1 MLTKLW
7 NKLSCCLC
15 NNTLYIL
22 LLILIV
28 VIALLLINNYSKKN
42 LETFENINSNSKEQI
57 LKKSINDN
65 SISKNESSLTNP
77 IQNDLFYDYRY
88 NDVYTKND
96 FINGRGLVPPNL
108 TPFLYDRNDINDY
121 GKLPTLPTEF
131 VKSYRPSKSY
141 TELIKPFENSD
152 VNCNTNFDNMIT
164 PINMKY
170 DMDAEEPN
178 KVNNPL
184 DSIGRYMSSE
194 EPDIMCK
201 NAYSGFRESLNK
213 KANSN
218 ELSRISMKRTQ
229 DHIGGGYYG
238 VWCIDSQE
246 TDIPWSYNQNEF
258 GTIDQQVE
266 SFLENLKK

>member
-7 NKLSCCLC
+7 NKLSGCIC
-15 NNTLYIL
+15 NHTLHIVIIIIIVIIVL
-22 LLILIV
+22 LV
-28 VIALLLINNYSKKN
+28 MKTHSKKN
-42 LETFENINSNSKEQI
+42 VETFENVNSN
-57 LKKSINDN
+57 NVN
-65 SISKNESSLTNP
+65 SKNVNSHLPEPVP

-88 NDVYTKND
+88 DDVYAKKD
-96 FINGRGLVPPNL
+96 FINGRGLVPPNSA
-108 TPFLYDRNDINDY
+108 PFLYDRNDINDY
-121 GKLPTLPTEF
+121 GKLPNLPTEF
-131 VKSYRPSKSY
+131 VKSYRPTS
-141 TELIKPFENSD
+141 EIIKPFENSN
-152 VNCNTNFDNMIT
+152 VHCNTEFDTMMA

-170 DMDAEEPN
+170 DMDAEEPGQN
-178 KVNNPL
+178 VNGIEKNSNVNPL

-201 NAYSGFRESLNK
+201 IPYTGFKESLNK
-213 KANSN
+213 KGSAK
-218 ELSRISMKRTQ
+218 ELSRITMKRTQ